1 MKKILKRTIIIETK
15 HKRFN
20 IVIQIKFEWKKN
32 PKWSSRFDRI
42 NVLMYVY
49 TTFTRKIK
57 HVAQRNPRNL
67 IKRYKTRTMYC
78 CIYPPFFPR
87 IFYCLKKKKYVLH
100 HQLLFPC
107 QGAGKPP
114 GCKIL
119 NPLWLKVIH
128 CVHQWYMQSPPWTRK
143 TKEM

>member
-20 IVIQIKFEWKKN
+20 FVIQIKFEWKKTQN
-32 PKWSSRFDRI
+32 DPAGLTEK
-42 NVLMYVY
+42 MCYCM
-49 TTFTRKIK
+49 FTRLLLVKLSMLRS
-57 HVAQRNPRNL
+57 HPRNL

-78 CIYPPFFPR
+78 YIYPPFFPR
-87 IFYCLKKKKYVLH
+87 IFYCLKKKKCVEN